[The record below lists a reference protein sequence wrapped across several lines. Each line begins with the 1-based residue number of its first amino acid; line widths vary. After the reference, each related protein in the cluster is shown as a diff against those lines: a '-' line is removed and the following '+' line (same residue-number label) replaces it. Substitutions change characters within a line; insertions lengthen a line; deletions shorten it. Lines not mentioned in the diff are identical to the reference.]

1 MELYPLLKLV
11 HIVCAGLLFGTGLGT
26 AWFLWWTYR
35 SGDLPALATAARLAV
50 LADWVFTAPA
60 VILQPLTGFGMA
72 YLAGYP
78 LRQSW
83 LTLSLFLY
91 VLIGACWLPV
101 VWLQI
106 RVRELAVAARR
117 DGAQP
122 PARFHSYMKLWFA
135 LGWPAFLAVLATF
148 YLMVYKPALW

>member
-1 MELYPLLKLV
+1 MEWYPLLKLV
-11 HIVCAGLLFGTGLGT
+11 HIVCAALLFGTGLGT

-35 SGDLPALATAARLAV
+35 SGDLPALATVARLAV
-50 LADWVFTAPA
+50 LADWAFTAPA
-60 VILQPLTGFGMA
+60 AILQPLTGFGMA

-78 LRQSW
+78 LRSPW
-83 LTLSLFLY
+83 LALSLFLY
-91 VLIGACWLPV
+91 VLAGACWLPV

-106 RVRELAVAARR
+106 RMRELAVAARR
-117 DGAQP
+117 DGVQP
-122 PARFHSYMKLWFA
+122 PARLHSCMKLWFI